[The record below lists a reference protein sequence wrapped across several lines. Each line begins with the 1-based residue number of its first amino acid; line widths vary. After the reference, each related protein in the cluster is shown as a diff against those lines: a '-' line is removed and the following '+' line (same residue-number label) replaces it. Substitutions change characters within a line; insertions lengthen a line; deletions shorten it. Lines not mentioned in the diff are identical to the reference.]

1 MVTSFTDDI
10 KTGSLHVSLVPLK
23 PIGTGPSVTI
33 ISSLVTKTT
42 VITLIETEEYKLMFR
57 NKPIMTTVT
66 NTKEV
71 SSVLTSYVT
80 QTITIQPNNLL
91 PLLT

>member
-1 MVTSFTDDI
+1 MV
-10 KTGSLHVSLVPLK
+10 LLK
-23 PIGTGPSVTI
+23 GTGPAVTI

-42 VITLIETEEYKLMFR
+42 VVTLTETEEYKIRFR

-80 QTITIQPNNLL
+80 QTITLQPNNLV
-91 PLLT
+91 PLIT